1 MTREEFNFIEDYYF
15 NKHLKGIITPA
26 AIDKCYFYIT
36 GTDRTLRGMVQKKL
50 TLVRWMMT
58 QYHTLKPQMDAKE
71 ATGEVILTKVGD
83 DTQTNFSGRKIEIND
98 DLAKDTTETALP
110 KNGESETLSL
120 TNEGQSH
127 SEDYSDIYLGEDELE
142 DEKTI
147 WKIGGKDIEMV
158 IEKECCSEEVP
169 KELFSNKP
177 KRKNN
182 TNGRKRNSKN
192 NTRKVRGTDN
202 VGEQE

>member
-1 MTREEFNFIEDYYF
+1 MTKQEFKFIEDYYF

-110 KNGESETLSL
+110 KNGESEAQIVSVD
-120 TNEGQSH
+120 NEGQSH
-127 SEDYSDIYLGEDELE
+127 SEDYSDIYLGEDELISKE
-142 DEKTI
+142 EKI
-147 WKIGGKDIEMV
+147 I
-158 IEKECCSEEVP
+158 
-169 KELFSNKP
+169 KP
-177 KRKNN
+177 KRKRN

-192 NTRKVRGTDN
+192 NTRKI
-202 VGEQE
+202 